1 MSLSMNSTS
10 TASIGVD
17 KNAGEIQQQAAV
29 LGQAINSIF
38 MDMIEMG
45 DKITSNN
52 TVGES
57 GMLIVV
63 SSIKYSI
70 MSTTIMS
77 FILNQIL

>member
-1 MSLSMNSTS
+1 MNSTS
-10 TASIGVD
+10 TDSIGVD

-38 MDMIEMG
+38 TDIIEMG

-52 TVGES
+52 IVGES

-77 FILNQIL
+77 LILNQIL